1 MSTSHRRT
9 VIYLRLR
16 RRSSRARRTRG
27 SGGLTAPGFV
37 LFLCLFASQA
47 AMLVLSPILP
57 EIAREFGVSTATA
70 GQLRSISGATGG
82 LTAIAIAVARRR
94 PGLRELLTA
103 GAALVALGST
113 LSAAA
118 PSFALLAAAQGLL
131 GIGIGLLVAVGIAA
145 AGVWPA
151 RDRRAHVLA
160 CAIAGM
166 PAAWIIGMPVVGVV
180 AQLHWRLAWIAVPT
194 VVALAAVVLLRL
206 RPTDAPSR
214 RTGDA
219 VGTWRRADV
228 ARFTAGELLA
238 NAAWAS
244 VLTYVGALLL
254 ESYDLSPAVVALG
267 LGATAAAMLPGTFAA
282 RRSAA
287 RGTPALLAALTALQ
301 GGAVLV
307 LGTVRPSAALTL
319 AVLGVMAYTNGW
331 RSMVAST
338 VGMDA
343 APEDKVAVMA
353 MRAAANQSGYLL
365 GAAAGGLALAVAGFA
380 GLGAALSTMFFFA
393 VLVQMPALG
402 AVHAGIAR
410 RVAARSA

>member
-1 MSTSHRRT
+1 
-9 VIYLRLR
+9 
-16 RRSSRARRTRG
+16 
-27 SGGLTAPGFV
+27 
-37 LFLCLFASQA
+37 
-47 AMLVLSPILP
+47 
-57 EIAREFGVSTATA
+57 
-70 GQLRSISGATGG
+70 

-131 GIGIGLLVAVGIAA
+131 GIGIGLLVAVGIAT
-145 AGVWPA
+145 AGIWPS

-166 PAAWIIGMPVVGVV
+166 PAAWITGMPVVGVV
-180 AQLHWRLAWIAVPT
+180 AELHWRLAWVAVPT
-194 VVALAAVVLLRL
+194 VVALAAIVLLRL
-206 RPTDAPSR
+206 RPADAPSR

-219 VGTWRRADV
+219 VGAWRRPDV

-254 ESYDLSPAVVALG
+254 ESYDLSPAIVALG

-287 RGTPALLAALTALQ
+287 RATPALLAALTALQ
-301 GGAVLV
+301 GSAVLV
-307 LGTVRPSAALTL
+307 LGTVRPTAALTL
-319 AVLGVMAYTNGW
+319 AVLALMAYTNGW

-338 VGMDA
+338 VGMEV

-353 MRAAANQSGYLL
+353 MRAAANQFGYLL
-365 GAAAGGLALAVAGFA
+365 GAALGGLALATGGFSA
-380 GLGAALSTMFFFA
+380 LGTTYC
-393 VLVQMPALG
+393 VLYVLG
-402 AVHAGIAR
+402 AVMHLAP
-410 RVAARSA
+410 RVDADPAAAEAPA

>member
-1 MSTSHRRT
+1 MHP
-9 VIYLRLR
+9 RLR
-16 RRSSRARRTRG
+16 RHGSRSRRTRG
-27 SGGLTAPGFV
+27 SSLLTAPSFV

-47 AMLVLSPILP
+47 GMLVLSPILP

-118 PSFALLAAAQGLL
+118 PSFALLAAAQALL
-131 GIGIGLLVAVGIAA
+131 GIGIGLLVAVGIATA
-145 AGVWPA
+145 SIWPS

-166 PAAWIIGMPVVGVV
+166 PAAWITGMPVVGLV
-180 AQLHWRLAWIAVPT
+180 AEIHWRLAWLAVPT
-194 VVALAAVVLLRL
+194 VVALAAVILLRL
-206 RPTDAPSR
+206 RPADAPSR
-214 RTGDA
+214 RTGNA
-219 VGTWRRADV
+219 VSAWRRPDV

-244 VLTYVGALLL
+244 VLTYIGALLL
-254 ESYDLSPAVVALG
+254 DSYDLSPAVVALG
-267 LGATAAAMLPGTFAA
+267 LSATAAAMLPGTFVA
-282 RRSAA
+282 RRSAGRA
-287 RGTPALLAALTALQ
+287 TPALLATLTAFQ

-307 LGTVRPSAALTL
+307 LGTVRPAAALTFAL
-319 AVLGVMAYTNGW
+319 LGCMAYVNGW

-338 VGMDA
+338 VGMGT

-353 MRAAANQSGYLL
+353 MRAAANQFGYLL
-365 GAAAGGLALAVAGFA
+365 GAAAGGLALAVAGFS
-380 GLGAALSTMFFFA
+380 GLGVALAALFLIA
-393 VLVQMPALG
+393 VTIQMPALG
-402 AVHAGIAR
+402 AVHAGITR
-410 RVAARSA
+410 RLAARSA